1 MDDET
6 NTPSTPDPEEAIQ
19 GEVVATRAMEAYQRK
34 MAGWTMREIAD
45 DLGYASDV
53 EVANAITR
61 QMKSEAK
68 FLTDAGRAGILQLEI
83 DRLEALH
90 RAYFQSAVNGDR
102 EDAKFVLSVAD
113 RLIRLTQLDSID
125 TKTQQAQVLVIS
137 GQEEDYVAKLKELT
151 E

>member
-34 MAGWTMREIAD
+34 MAGWTLREIAD